1 MRRQTILTLA
11 IATAVILGVF
21 FRFFALDKKAYWFD
35 ETFTSLRISGFTDR
49 EVVEKYRGMDR
60 VVPAGEL
67 KKFQSTQ
74 SERTVVDTVKGLAIE
89 EPQNPPLY
97 FVAAKLWADMAG
109 SSVYSTRLLPAI
121 LSLFVL
127 PLAYWLCLELF
138 GSSLVGWMA
147 VSLMALSPFYVL
159 LAQTARPQSLWTAT
173 IILTAAGLLRAMR
186 GVKRFFWLIYAL
198 GLTASFY
205 TFVLSGLFLVGLGL
219 YVLIQEG
226 FRLTKNVVAFSV
238 STAAALL
245 AFVPWLIILYQSRLN
260 VLATTSWV
268 DSKITFFQLFQ
279 SWLVGFVRLF
289 FDINNQSG
297 DSFVQL
303 LPFLAVLPLLLFLF
317 GYSAYFLCREPP
329 RRAWTFVFCMI
340 GVSIVPLVL
349 VDIWKGG
356 GRMSAANRYL
366 IPAYI
371 GIQISLA
378 YLLGK
383 KLKDVSIARQSVW
396 QGIGVLIGLLGI
408 VSCAISSRAE
418 SWWNKDPEGMNFEIA
433 SIINRSERAL
443 VVSDGWMGHLFSLNV
458 GLNDRVNLQIEP
470 LCYVC
475 SNFNVASAEPVIM
488 DNSGEVFYF
497 HPGWE
502 PSAYRDLTKALASAG
517 NLQPI
522 MWQHSRVVLW
532 KLTRQK
538 KTSDQSDGRK

>member
-1 MRRQTILTLA
+1 MRRQHILTLA
-11 IATAVILGVF
+11 IATAVILGTF

-35 ETFTSLRISGFTDR
+35 ETFTSLRIAGFTDR
-49 EVVEKYRGMDR
+49 EVVEKYRGIDR
-60 VVPAGEL
+60 VVPASEL
-67 KKFQSTQ
+67 KEFQSTQ
-74 SERTVVDTVKGLAIE
+74 SGRTIMDTVKGLAVE

-97 FVAAKLWADMAG
+97 YVAAKLWADVAG

-121 LSLFVL
+121 LSLLVL

-138 GSSLVGWMA
+138 GSALVGWIA

-159 LAQTARPQSLWTAT
+159 LAQTARPQSFWTVT
-173 IILTAAGLLRAMR
+173 IIFTAAALLRAMR
-186 GVKRFFWLIYAL
+186 PGRHSFWLVYAL
-198 GLTASFY
+198 GLAASFY
-205 TFVLSGLFLVGLGL
+205 TFVLSGLFLVGFGL
-219 YVLIQEG
+219 YVIIQEG
-226 FRLTKNVVAFSV
+226 FRLTKNVVSFSV

-245 AFVPWLIILYQSRLN
+245 AFAPWLIILYQSRLN

-268 DSKITFFQLFQ
+268 DSKITLFELLQ

-303 LPFLAVLPLLLFLF
+303 LPFLAVLPLLLVLF
-317 GYSAYFLCREPP
+317 GYSVYFLCRDSP
-329 RRAWTFVFCMI
+329 RRVWTFVFCLI
-340 GVSIVPLVL
+340 GASIVPLVL

-356 GRMSAANRYL
+356 GRMSAANRYF
-366 IPAYI
+366 IPAYV

-378 YLLGK
+378 YLLGT
-383 KLKDVSIARQSVW
+383 KLMKDAGTARQSVW

-408 VSCAISSRAE
+408 VSCVISSRTV
-418 SWWNKDPEGMNFEIA
+418 SWWNKDPEGMNLEIA
-433 SIINRSERAL
+433 SIINRSEKAL
-443 VVSDGWMGHLFSLNV
+443 VISDGWMGHLFSLNV

-475 SNFNVASAEPVIM
+475 SNFNVASVEPVIM

-502 PSAYRDLTKALASAG
+502 PSPYKDLIKALALAG

-522 MWQHSRVVLW
+522 TRQHGRVVLW
-532 KLTRQK
+532 KLIRQK
-538 KTSDQSDGRK
+538 